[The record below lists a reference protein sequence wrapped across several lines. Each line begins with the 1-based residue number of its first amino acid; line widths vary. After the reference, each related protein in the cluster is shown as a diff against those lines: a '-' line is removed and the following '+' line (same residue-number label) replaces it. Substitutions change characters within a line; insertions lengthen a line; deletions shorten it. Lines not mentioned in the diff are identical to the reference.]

1 MTDISHGNVAIV
13 YPGDRSIRDN
23 ATPDNNRLAQ
33 VFRALAAVGL
43 HAEPAVYHD
52 DFFEEVRRQLMQQD
66 AVLVW
71 LFCPSQ
77 METIDWLPV
86 FTS

>member
-66 AVLVW
+66 AVLVR